1 MTSSESPTSP
11 PSPLSPPSPP
21 LRADARRNRARIL
34 ESAAAVF
41 AEKGASATTEE
52 VAVRAG
58 VAVGTVFRHFPTKN
72 DLLKAIL
79 KDLMEHLAERVRAL
93 GSGDPATGLFAFF
106 GEMVGQ
112 AVEKRTVAEL
122 AAADFGVD
130 TMVAGPVE
138 TLRDA
143 IGTLLARAQA
153 AGAVRAD
160 VRPDEVLALL
170 TGVCQGAVHAAWPP
184 DLQRRVLAIVFAGL
198 RP

>member
-1 MTSSESPTSP
+1 MTSSESPP
-11 PSPLSPPSPP
+11 SPPSPP

-34 ESAAAVF
+34 EAAAAVF

-79 KDLMEHLAERVRAL
+79 KDLMENLTEQVRAL
-93 GSGDPATGLFAFF
+93 GSGGDPAIGLFAFF

-122 AAADFGVD
+122 VAADFGVD
-130 TMVAGPVE
+130 MMVAGPVE

-143 IGTLLARAQA
+143 IGTLLARAQE
-153 AGAVRAD
+153 AGTVRAD
-160 VRPDEVLALL
+160 VRLDEVLALL